1 MTNIPTDGAAETDV
15 EADDPEDALFTCD
28 TPAALGAGD
37 TVGDSDRALRER
49 VTGAGETVGALVSA
63 ATVVVK
69 ATATTTRTDS
79 ILVNFIIRS
88 FFWLEF
94 IKKEMMK
101 E

>member
-1 MTNIPTDGAAETDV
+1 VTNIPTDGAAETVV

-28 TPAALGAGD
+28 TPADSALGAGD

-63 ATVVVK
+63 ATLAAK
-69 ATATTTRTDS
+69 ATATMIKTDS

-88 FFWLEF
+88 FFWLL
-94 IKKEMMK
+94 IR
-101 E
+101 